1 MKHSD
6 GLVNHCR
13 SQRTIFSAQRGHTC
27 SSMASSAIVLQPPD
41 AHGISTPS
49 IGQGFDALED
59 IQIYLT
65 TSGPNASVIP
75 LKIGSADT
83 IASVKMRIQAC
94 KGFYVKHQRLVYG
107 GRELY
112 RPDALVKDYGLT
124 NGKRVHLV
132 VKVSELQVV
141 TIKTYSGKEH
151 TFTIDRMKS
160 VRDLKHRLSIREAGF
175 AADKQLV
182 LKGQN
187 LKDDMLIEQLSV
199 EDDAAVH
206 LFLRNTVKVKSHAVG
221 ADIELLAT
229 SQKVKGEQGAVAR
242 QSDQA
247 LFTSSQV
254 KLDNH
259 YARKSGVSVESF
271 SKANVS
277 SVLFDLME
285 RVKTGLEQ
293 GHAPILARDGSGG
306 VYFMQDEFGS
316 SIVGVFK
323 PADEEPMAVNNPKG
337 LPVSKNGEGLKR
349 GTKVGE
355 GALREVAAFILD
367 HMADGQK
374 DEKLSGF
381 AGVPPT
387 VLVKCCHEYLGQSK
401 TVGITPTPTKIG
413 SLQMYVHSRS
423 NCEDMGPALFPV
435 HEVHKIA
442 VLDIRLA
449 NTDRNG
455 ANILACKE
463 EDASEWSLVPIDHG
477 YCLPDKFEDCTFE
490 WLYWPQAKLP
500 FQPETLKY
508 ISNLDADADIMLLQ
522 KHGWVLSE
530 GCARVLRVGTMLLKK
545 GAAAGLTPF
554 EIGSMM
560 CRESL
565 NKVSA
570 IEEMLE
576 DAENSVLPETSESG
590 FIVAL
595 STIMDSYIQAVFRQ
609 GV

>member
-1 MKHSD
+1 
-6 GLVNHCR
+6 
-13 SQRTIFSAQRGHTC
+13 
-27 SSMASSAIVLQPPD
+27 MASSAIVLQSPD

-49 IGQGFDALED
+49 IGQEFDATDD

-65 TSGPNASVIP
+65 TSGPNAAVIP

-94 KGFYVKHQRLVYG
+94 QGFYVKHQRLVYG

-112 RPDALVKDYGLT
+112 RQDALVKDYGLT
-124 NGKRVHLV
+124 DGKRVHLV

-141 TIKTYSGKEH
+141 TVRTCSGKEH
-151 TFTIDRMKS
+151 TFRIDRMKS
-160 VRDLKHRLSIREAGF
+160 VRDLKHRLSIKEAGF
-175 AADKQLV
+175 AADKQELV

-199 EDDAAVH
+199 EDDAVVH
-206 LFLRNTVKVKSHAVG
+206 LFLSNNVKVRSHSVG
-221 ADIELLAT
+221 ADIEILAI
-229 SQKVKGEQGAVAR
+229 SQKAKGKQLTVAR
-242 QSDQA
+242 QTDEA
-247 LFTSSQV
+247 WLASS
-254 KLDNH
+254 KIETELDNL
-259 YARKSGVSVESF
+259 YLTKSGVTDESI
-271 SKANVS
+271 SKSSAS
-277 SVLFDLME
+277 SVLLDMME
-285 RVKTGLEQ
+285 CVETGLEQ

-316 SIVGVFK
+316 SIAGVFK
-323 PADEEPMAVNNPKG
+323 PSDEEPMAVNNPKG

-355 GALREVAAFILD
+355 GALREVAAFLLD
-367 HMADGQK
+367 HKADGEMG
-374 DEKLSGF
+374 EKLTGF

-387 VLVKCCHEYLGQSK
+387 VLVNCHHEYFSQAK
-401 TVGITPTPTKIG
+401 TVETASAVTKLG
-413 SLQMYVHSRS
+413 SLQMYVHARS
-423 NCEDMGPALFPV
+423 NCEDMGPTQFPV
-435 HEVHKIA
+435 QEVHKIA

-463 EDASEWSLVPIDHG
+463 SDDSDWILVPIDHG
-477 YCLPDKFEDCTFE
+477 YCLPDTFEDCTFE

-508 ISNLDADADIMLLQ
+508 ISVLDADADILLLE
-522 KHGWVLSE
+522 KHGWTLPDE
-530 GCARVLRVGTMLLKK
+530 CARVLRVGTMLLKK

-554 EIGSMM
+554 QIGSML

-565 NKVSA
+565 NKMSA
-570 IEEMLE
+570 IENMLE
-576 DAENSVLPETSESG
+576 DAENSVLPGTSETG
-590 FIVAL
+590 FLAAL
-595 STIMDSYIQAVFRQ
+595 SAIMDSYIQTVLFQ
-609 GV
+609 EV

>member
-1 MKHSD
+1 
-6 GLVNHCR
+6 
-13 SQRTIFSAQRGHTC
+13 
-27 SSMASSAIVLQPPD
+27 MASSAIVLQPPD
-41 AHGISTPS
+41 AHGITPPS
-49 IGQGFDALED
+49 LAQGLDAMED

-65 TSGPNASVIP
+65 TSGRNAAVIP

-94 KGFYVKHQRLVYG
+94 QGFYVKNQRLVYG

-112 RPDALVKDYGLT
+112 RQDALVKDYGLT
-124 NGKRVHLV
+124 NGKCVHLV

-141 TIKTYSGKEH
+141 TIRTDSGKEH
-151 TFTIDRMKS
+151 TFRIDRMKS
-160 VRDLKHRLSIREAGF
+160 VRDLKYRLSIAGF
-175 AADKQLV
+175 AADKQQLV

-199 EDDAAVH
+199 GDDAVVH
-206 LFLRNTVKVKSHAVG
+206 LFLSNSVKVISHDVG
-221 ADIELLAT
+221 ADIELLAIC
-229 SQKVKGEQGAVAR
+229 QKVRGKQLNVAR
-242 QSDQA
+242 QNDVDW
-247 LFTSSQV
+247 LPSSKV
-254 KLDNH
+254 EANFDNL
-259 YARKSGVSVESF
+259 YLTKSGVGVESF
-271 SKANVS
+271 SKCSIS
-277 SVLFDLME
+277 SVMLDLME

-293 GHAPILARDGSGG
+293 GHAPFLARDGSGG

-367 HMADGQK
+367 HTADGETS
-374 DEKLSGF
+374 EKLTGF

-387 VLVKCCHEYLGQSK
+387 VLVKCYHESFGQSK
-401 TVGITPTPTKIG
+401 TVKTTSTLPKVG
-413 SLQMYVHSRS
+413 SLQMYVHARS
-423 NCEDMGPALFPV
+423 NCEDMGPAQFPV

-463 EDASEWSLVPIDHG
+463 ADDSEWSLVPIDHG

-490 WLYWPQAKLP
+490 WLYWPQSKLP
-500 FQPETLKY
+500 FEPETLKY
-508 ISNLDADADIMLLQ
+508 ISSLDADADVLLLQ
-522 KHGWVLSE
+522 KHGWTLSE
-530 GCARVLRVGTMLLKK
+530 DCARVLRVGTMLLKK

-554 EIGSMM
+554 KIGSIL

-565 NKVSA
+565 NKMSA
-570 IEEMLE
+570 IEKMLE
-576 DAENSVLPETSESG
+576 DAENSVLPGTSESG
-590 FIVAL
+590 FIAAL
-595 STIMDSYIQAVFRQ
+595 SAIMDSYIRAVLLQ
-609 GV
+609 GG